1 MNDDL
6 KKKVEEAMNAPQPE
20 NVEMLQHSP
29 GPWQDVEDVPD
40 SCDIIVDANGESV
53 ISDEEH
59 GSMVAFMPGDQGKA
73 NKRLVLAAPELL
85 ASLEKASL
93 GLMAATSAA
102 NREGNDTAVE
112 VYRKIGDIARAAIAK
127 ARGR

>member
-1 MNDDL
+1 MDEL
-6 KKKVEEAMNAPQPE
+6 QKKVEEAMNAPEPDNSE
-20 NVEMLQHSP
+20 VLQHSP
-29 GPWQDVEDVPD
+29 GPWRDTEYDPAAEYV
-40 SCDIIVDANGESV
+40 IVDANGEGV
-53 ISDEEH
+53 ISDENH
-59 GSMVAFMPGDQGKA
+59 GYMEAFVYGNKKA
-73 NKRLVLAAPELL
+73 NKALVLAAPDLL
-85 ASLEKASL
+85 AALEKASL

>member
-20 NVEMLQHSP
+20 NAELLQHSP
-29 GPWQDVEDVPD
+29 GPWRDTEHDEDSEYV
-40 SCDIIVDANGESV
+40 IVDANGCGV
-53 ISDEEH
+53 ISDEMH
-59 GSMVAFMPGDQGKA
+59 GSMVSFVPSCFDRGNKA
-73 NKRLVLAAPELL
+73 LVLAAPDLL
-85 ASLEKASL
+85 AALEKASL